1 VQSTGISGGND
12 VAIVNRIKLAVA
24 MVAAALLLAAVPA
37 SAQHYSDGYKYL
49 QAVEKSDLT
58 TVKELV
64 AKNSTVIDSRD
75 ISDGH
80 SALHIV
86 IKRRD
91 ASWLRYLLSL
101 GTNPNMAD
109 KKGVTPMMLA
119 SQIGFV
125 QGIEMLAQKGAR
137 IDDSNDAGETPLI
150 LAVHKRDIPMLRI
163 LLAAGADPDRSDNS
177 GRTARDYARQD
188 GPASSTLAE
197 IDKYDKAKKS
207 RKATQTYGPT
217 F

>member
-1 VQSTGISGGND
+1 
-12 VAIVNRIKLAVA
+12 VAIAHRIKLAVTA
-24 MVAAALLLAAVPA
+24 GALLLAASPA
-37 SAQHYSDGYKYL
+37 AAQQYSDGYKFL

-64 AKNSTVIDSRD
+64 AKNSTVVDSRD

-80 SALHIV
+80 SALHTA

-91 ASWLRYLLSL
+91 SGWLRYLLSL
-101 GTNPNMAD
+101 GANPNLAD
-109 KKGVTPMMLA
+109 KRGVTPMMLA

-125 QGIEMLAQKGAR
+125 EGIEMLAQKGAR
-137 IDDSNDAGETPLI
+137 VDESNDAGETPLI

-177 GRTARDYARQD
+177 GRTARDYAKLD
-188 GPASSTLAE
+188 GPASAALDE
-197 IDKYDKAKKS
+197 IVKHDKDKRA
-207 RKATQTYGPT
+207 RKPGETYGPT

>member
-1 VQSTGISGGND
+1 
-12 VAIVNRIKLAVA
+12 VAIAHRIKLAVTA
-24 MVAAALLLAAVPA
+24 GALLLAASPA
-37 SAQHYSDGYKYL
+37 AAQQYSDGYKFL

-64 AKNSTVIDSRD
+64 NKNSTVVDSRD

-80 SALHIV
+80 SALHTA

-91 ASWLRYLLSL
+91 SGWLRYLLSL
-101 GTNPNMAD
+101 GANPNLAD
-109 KKGVTPMMLA
+109 KRGVTPMMLA

-125 QGIEMLAQKGAR
+125 EGIEMLAQKGAR
-137 IDDSNDAGETPLI
+137 VDESNDAGETPLI

-177 GRTARDYARQD
+177 GRTARDYAKLD
-188 GPASSTLAE
+188 GPASAALDE
-197 IDKYDKAKKS
+197 IVKHDKDKKA
-207 RKATQTYGPT
+207 RKPGETYGPT

>member
-1 VQSTGISGGND
+1 
-12 VAIVNRIKLAVA
+12 VAIAHRIKLAVTA
-24 MVAAALLLAAVPA
+24 GALLLAASPA
-37 SAQHYSDGYKYL
+37 AAQQYSDGYKFL
-49 QAVEKSDLT
+49 QAVDKSDLT

-64 AKNSTVIDSRD
+64 NKNSTVVDSRD

-80 SALHIV
+80 SALHTA

-91 ASWLRYLLSL
+91 SGWLRYLLSL
-101 GTNPNMAD
+101 GANPNLAD
-109 KKGVTPMMLA
+109 KRGVTPMMLA

-125 QGIEMLAQKGAR
+125 EGIEMLAQKGAR
-137 IDDSNDAGETPLI
+137 VDESNDAGETPLI

-177 GRTARDYARQD
+177 GRTARDYAKLD
-188 GPASSTLAE
+188 GPASAALDE
-197 IDKYDKAKKS
+197 IVKHDKDKRA
-207 RKATQTYGPT
+207 RKPGETYGPT